1 MNLRFTRLAAA
12 LVGFAVAALA
22 LPMAVF
28 GQTLTVYG
36 TAAGQAGPAYPGGTI
51 VAGDTVRI
59 DNGGSITGAV
69 SNSGTLQFN
78 QTSGSLSLTYTGD
91 ATATLSLTSGGTVAL
106 VQSSTTT
113 IIDGTVDV
121 QTGRLITGTAAFGST
136 GTSSLSIS
144 GAGTVDTTDVQF
156 ASGSGSRAV
165 FTMSSGTF
173 TNVSSF
179 FFASGSASSGTFTM
193 TGGTAS
199 MGNDSAGGFAQG
211 ASSAAVMNLTGGT
224 CSYRW
229 FEPAKG
235 DNSTATITISGSA
248 RLNST
253 AVIRPSMGSGAVSTL
268 TVNGG
273 EVSGSQLILGSGSNS
288 ASTFTVTSGSVG
300 FSGTGITTNGNLIGR
315 GAGSSG
321 TLAFTGGTTTFA
333 GATTVGGIGPN
344 FGEGNS
350 RGMVKVE
357 GGVITTSTAAASL
370 ANHFILGRYAS
381 TTGEM
386 LVTGGTFTARQ
397 DFYVGGSG
405 TGTLTLSGSGGMM
418 QVARLFIS
426 STIASQMNAT
436 GGTGAVTVSSG
447 TLLVTGTG
455 AGSNL
460 FVGTNSTGTGS
471 LTINGSGVVI
481 VGGTLSRGAVG
492 AINLQA
498 GGTLQIGTGSTGGVL
513 LGGSGSLVN
522 DGTLVFNRSNAL
534 IYSGTISGTGSVV
547 KSGAGTLTLTG
558 TNTYTGST
566 TVNSGTLNLG
576 VANAISSN
584 TAVTGSAGA
593 VMTLGGSQTI
603 RSLAGAANV
612 VLGAHTLSIGGT
624 TSTSYSGTIS
634 GTGSLTKAG
643 AGTLTLSANNTF
655 TGATS
660 ITGGGLLVNG
670 ASSSGTTTVA
680 TAAVLGG
687 SGTISGAVVV
697 EATGTLSPGNST
709 GILTVN
715 SLSLTGSAFTLIEI
729 AGSGSTAGVAG
740 TDYDQV
746 VVTAADSLSF
756 GGTLDLDFGGRTS
769 LLAQGTTFQ
778 LFSFSGTTSGDF
790 TTIRTVDASGTYAG
804 LTFSQSAYVAG
815 EWTTGIIAGSGN
827 QYLVFSEN
835 TGRLVALPEPSA
847 VAMAALGAGLA
858 GWQTWRASRR
868 RKRAVTGRLE
878 HRPVTPR
885 SGLSVITSPRRSRRS
900 RPSRSSCRSA
910 SRPSRSP

>member
-1 MNLRFTRLAAA
+1 MERACLTKLPSVALA
-12 LVGFAVAALA
+12 GFAVAALA
-22 LPMAVF
+22 MPMAVL

-121 QTGRLITGTAAFGST
+121 QAGRLITGTAAFGST
-136 GTSSLSIS
+136 GTSRLSIS
-144 GAGTVDTTDVQF
+144 GAGTVATTNVQF

-165 FTMSSGTF
+165 FTMSSGTL
-173 TNVSSF
+173 TNTQSF

-193 TGGTAS
+193 TGGTANLGPQS
-199 MGNDSAGGFAQG
+199 GGGFAQG
-211 ASSAAVMNLTGGT
+211 ANSAAVMNLTGGT

-229 FEPAKG
+229 FEPAEG
-235 DNSTATITISGSA
+235 ANSTATITISGSA
-248 RLNST
+248 RVNST
-253 AVIRPSMGSGAVSTL
+253 GVIRMSTGAGAMSTL

-273 EVSGSQLILGSGSNS
+273 EVRGSQLVLGDGSNS

-300 FSGTGITTNGNLIGR
+300 FDGTGITSNGNLIGR

-321 TLAFTGGTTTFA
+321 TLAFTGGTTTFS
-333 GATTVGGIGPN
+333 GATTVGGVGPN
-344 FGEGNS
+344 FGAGDS
-350 RGMVKVE
+350 RGMVRVE

-370 ANHFILGRYAS
+370 DNHFILGRYAS

-386 LVTGGTFTARQ
+386 LVTSGTFTARQ
-397 DFYVGGSG
+397 DVYVGGSG
-405 TGTLTLSGSGGMM
+405 TGTLTLSGSGGRM
-418 QVARLFIS
+418 QVARMFIS
-426 STIASQMNAT
+426 STIASEMNDT

-455 AGSNL
+455 VGSNL
-460 FVGTNSTGTGS
+460 FVGTNATGTGS

-498 GGTLQIGTGSTGGVL
+498 GGTLQIGAGSTGGVL
-513 LGGSGSLVN
+513 LGGSGNLVN

-534 IYSGTISGTGSVV
+534 TYSGTISGTGSVE

-566 TVNSGTLNLG
+566 AVNSGTLNLV
-576 VANAISSN
+576 VANAISSH

-593 VMTLGGSQTI
+593 AMTLGGSQTI

-612 VLGAHTLSIGGT
+612 VLGAHTLSVGGT
-624 TSTSYSGTIS
+624 ASTSYSGTIS
-634 GTGSLTKAG
+634 GIGSLTKAG

-655 TGATS
+655 SGATS
-660 ITGGGLLVNG
+660 VTGGRLLVNG

-697 EATGTLSPGNST
+697 EATGTLSPGSST
-709 GILTVN
+709 GIFTAS
-715 SLSLTGSAFTLIEI
+715 SLSLTGSAFTWMEI
-729 AGSGSTAGVAG
+729 VGSGSTAGVAG

-746 VVTAADSLSF
+746 VVTSSNSLSF
-756 GGTLDLDFGGRTS
+756 GGTLDLDLGNRSSVFADNTM
-769 LLAQGTTFQ
+769 FQ

-790 TTIRTVDASGTYAG
+790 TTIRTIDSTGSYAN
-804 LTFSQSAYVAG
+804 LSFAPSSSVAG
-815 EWTTGIIAGSGN
+815 EWTTGVISGSGN
-827 QYLVFSEN
+827 QYLMFSEN
-835 TGRLVALPEPSA
+835 NGRLTVVSVPEPSA
-847 VAMAALGAGLA
+847 VALAALGAGLA
-858 GWQTWRASRR
+858 GWRAVGRR
-868 RKRAVTGRLE
+868 RSGHERANA
-878 HRPVTPR
+878 
-885 SGLSVITSPRRSRRS
+885 
-900 RPSRSSCRSA
+900 SA
-910 SRPSRSP
+910 